1 MRFYLSLVLIS
12 LTGGVAL
19 AVPPQPT
26 TDEVVRGIETTYEDV
41 QSLRAEFVQTTRSAA
56 LGEGQKQ
63 RGRMEIKRPSKMRWD
78 FQRPEPRLFVTNGK
92 RMWVYSPS
100 ENQAILYEDQAMLGS
115 GVQSLLT
122 DLQQLDEQFTVREI
136 EDPEAKRVN
145 NVVLELTPKAE
156 NANFKS
162 LRLELTRKKYLLKR
176 LVLVDAFDTETELS
190 FTQVRLNTAMDDSV
204 FEFQPPAGVEVIK
217 PAGF

>member
-1 MRFYLSLVLIS
+1 MRFFLAMILVGFV
-12 LTGGVAL
+12 GGVAL
-19 AVPPQPT
+19 AVPPVST
-26 TDEVVRGIETTYEDV
+26 TEELVRGIEATYEDV
-41 QSLRAEFVQTTRSAA
+41 ESLRADFVQTTRSAA

-78 FQRPEPRLFVTNGK
+78 FQRPDPKLFVTNGK
-92 RMWVYSPS
+92 RMWIYSPK
-100 ENQAILYEDQAMLGS
+100 EKQALLYEDQALPGT
-115 GVQSLLT
+115 GFESLLT
-122 DLQQLDEQFTVREI
+122 DLEQLDELFTVREV
-136 EDPEAKRVN
+136 EDPEAKRIN

-162 LRLELTRKKYLLKR
+162 LRLELSRKKYLLRR

-190 FTQVRLNTAMDDSV
+190 FTQVRLNSGMDDSV
-204 FEFQPPAGVEVIK
+204 FDFQPPEGVEVIK